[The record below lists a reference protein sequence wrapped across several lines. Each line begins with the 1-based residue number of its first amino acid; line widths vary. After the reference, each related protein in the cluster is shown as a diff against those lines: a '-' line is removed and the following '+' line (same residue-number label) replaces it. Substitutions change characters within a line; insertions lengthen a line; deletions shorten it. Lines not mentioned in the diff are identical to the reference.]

1 MTEQILTIVRQVLI
15 LFLMM
20 GVGVLLGKL
29 HMIGSQGTKCLST
42 LLINVSLPCTIFN
55 ALVTSGAS
63 ISMKWVL
70 YALLIIFIVTL
81 LCIAVSTRLYKKQ
94 PEELRSVLQIGSVYG
109 NAGFMGIALV
119 NSILGPEAV
128 VFASV
133 VMIIET
139 PLILCH
145 APILMSNGK
154 VSLKKAL
161 LTPGIIAF
169 CLGLICFSANITIP
183 ETINS
188 AIVSLSKMN
197 TGMAMILMGLQM
209 SEAKLGNLLR
219 KKMLFVCSAYKLL
232 VIPLIAAL
240 LLYPLH
246 LPYVMFAS
254 LVICKGTPQ
263 AALLCVFAEDYHK
276 DAESAAQLITL
287 SSILQIVTIPI
298 VALMCSYFNG

>member
-1 MTEQILTIVRQVLI
+1 MIEQVLTIINQVLI

-29 HMIGSQGTKCLST
+29 HMIGKQGVKCLST

-63 ISMKWVL
+63 ISVRRVFC
-70 YALLIIFIVTL
+70 ALALIFGITL
-81 LCIAVSTRLYKKQ
+81 LCIAVSPWLYRRQ
-94 PEELRSVLQIGSVYG
+94 VEELRSVLQIGSVYG

-128 VFASV
+128 VYASA

-145 APILMSNGK
+145 APMRMSGGK
-154 VSLKKAL
+154 ISLKKVL

-169 CLGLICFSANITIP
+169 CLGLLCFSAEIPIP
-183 ETINS
+183 EAISS
-188 AIVSLSKMN
+188 AISTLSKMN
-197 TGMAMILMGLQM
+197 TGMAMVLMGLQM
-209 SEAKLGNLLR
+209 SEARISNLMR
-219 KKMLFVCSAYKLL
+219 KKVLFLGSVYKLL
-232 VIPLIAAL
+232 IIPAVTAL
-240 LLYPLH
+240 LLFPLH
-246 LPYVMFAS
+246 LSYVMFAS

-263 AALLCVFAEDYHK
+263 AALLCVFAEDYQK
-276 DAESAAQLITL
+276 DAESAAQLIAL
-287 SSILQIVTIPI
+287 SSILQIVTIPVI
-298 VALMCSYFNG
+298 ALLCHALGT